1 LEKNFLI
8 KPAGDCAIAI
18 EFKNEISEEVNNRV
32 AMLKASIENSGAIG
46 MLECIPTYRS
56 LTVRYNP
63 CEISF
68 EELGKRINEF
78 MEKAGSSAEGVAKV
92 YLVPVCYGGEFGP
105 DLANVSS
112 INAMEDEEVIK
123 IHVSVD
129 YRIYMMGFTPG
140 FPYLGGL
147 NESIATPRLKQPR
160 TKIYAGSVGIAGK
173 QTGIYPID
181 SPGGW
186 QIIGRTPLR
195 LFDINRKD
203 PILLEAGN
211 YIRFKAIDHEEYKS
225 IAEAVGEGTYECQT
239 ETISR
244 GGAGD
249 DLY

>member
-1 LEKNFLI
+1 MENNFII
-8 KPAGDCAIAI
+8 KPAGDCAIAV

-32 AMLKASIENSGAIG
+32 AILKASIENSRVIG

-78 MEKAGSSAEGVAKV
+78 MEKAGSSAEAVAKV
-92 YLVPVCYGGEFGP
+92 YVVPVCYGGEFGP
-105 DLANVSS
+105 DLDNVGS
-112 INAMEDEEVIK
+112 INAMSDEEVIK

-129 YRIYMMGFTPG
+129 YRIYMLGFTPG

-195 LFDINRKD
+195 LFDIDRKD

-211 YIRFKAIDHEEYKS
+211 YIRFKAIDHEEYQR
-225 IAEAVGEGTYECQT
+225 IVEAVEEGTYEGET
-239 ETISR
+239 ETITR
-244 GGAGD
+244 GGAQND
-249 DLY
+249 FH